1 MTLEI
6 LQKEMIAAMKN
17 NDKVRKN
24 AISTLVQ
31 AVQKFGIDNK
41 CKDNITEAQI
51 DAVILK
57 EKKTMQEM
65 IDTCPADRVET
76 LTAYKETMTII
87 EEFAPQLMIDIAE
100 IAAYVTDT
108 LGLEIN
114 AANRGLIMKGLKGKA
129 DMKIANQLFS
139 GINK

>member
-1 MTLEI
+1 MTLDF

-17 NDKVRKN
+17 KDKERKN
-24 AISTLVQ
+24 TISSLVQ

-65 IDTCPADRVET
+65 IDTCPSDRVET
-76 LTAYKETMTII
+76 LEEYKTKLAII
-87 EEFAPQLMIDIAE
+87 NEFAPSLMDNEEDIKNF
-100 IAAYVTDT
+100 IQKM
-108 LGLEIN
+108 GLELVKN
-114 AANRGLIMKGLKGKA
+114 NRGKIMAALKGKA
-129 DMKIANQLFS
+129 DMKVANKVVGS
-139 GINK
+139 MIS

>member
-1 MTLEI
+1 MTLEF

-17 NDKVRKN
+17 KDKERKN
-24 AISTLVQ
+24 TISSLVQ

-65 IDTCPADRVET
+65 IDTCPSDRVET
-76 LTAYKETMTII
+76 LEEYKTKLAII
-87 EEFAPQLMIDIAE
+87 NEFAPSLMDNEEDIKNF
-100 IAAYVTDT
+100 IQKM
-108 LGLEIN
+108 GLELVKN
-114 AANRGLIMKGLKGKA
+114 NRGKIMAALKGKA
-129 DMKIANQLFS
+129 DMKVANKVVGS
-139 GINK
+139 MIS

>member
-1 MTLEI
+1 MTLEF

-17 NDKVRKN
+17 KNKERKN
-24 AISTLVQ
+24 TISSLVQ

-57 EKKTMQEM
+57 EKKTVQEM

-76 LTAYKETMTII
+76 LEEYKTKLAII
-87 EEFAPQLMIDIAE
+87 NEFAPSLMDNEEDIKNF
-100 IAAYVTDT
+100 IQKTK
-108 LGLEIN
+108 LELVKS
-114 AANRGLIMKGLKGKA
+114 NRGKIMAALKGRA
-129 DMKIANQLFS
+129 DMKIANKVVS
-139 GINK
+139 SMIS

>member
-1 MTLEI
+1 MTLDF

-17 NDKVRKN
+17 KDKERKN
-24 AISTLVQ
+24 TISSLVQ

-57 EKKTMQEM
+57 EKKTVQEM

-76 LTAYKETMTII
+76 LEEYKTKLAII
-87 EEFAPQLMIDIAE
+87 NEFAPSLMDNEEDIKNF
-100 IAAYVTDT
+100 IQKT
-108 LGLEIN
+108 GLELVKS
-114 AANRGLIMKGLKGKA
+114 NRGKIMAALKGKA
-129 DMKIANQLFS
+129 DMKIANKVVGS
-139 GINK
+139 MIS

>member
-1 MTLEI
+1 MTLEF

-17 NDKVRKN
+17 KDKERKN
-24 AISTLVQ
+24 TISSLVQ

-65 IDTCPADRVET
+65 IDTCPSDRVET
-76 LTAYKETMTII
+76 LEEYKTKLAII
-87 EEFAPQLMIDIAE
+87 NEFAPSLMDNEEDIKNF
-100 IAAYVTDT
+100 IQKM
-108 LGLEIN
+108 GLELVKN
-114 AANRGLIMKGLKGKA
+114 NRGKIMAALKGKA
-129 DMKIANQLFS
+129 DMKVANKVVS
-139 GINK
+139 SMIS

>member
-1 MTLEI
+1 MTLDF

-17 NDKVRKN
+17 KDKERKN
-24 AISTLVQ
+24 TISSLVQ

-65 IDTCPADRVET
+65 IDTCPSDRVET
-76 LTAYKETMTII
+76 LEEYKTKMAII
-87 EEFAPQLMIDIAE
+87 NEFAPSLMDNEEDIKKF
-100 IAAYVTDT
+100 IQKT
-108 LGLEIN
+108 GLELVKS
-114 AANRGLIMKGLKGKA
+114 NRGKIMAALKGKA
-129 DMKIANQLFS
+129 DMKVANKVVGS
-139 GINK
+139 MIS